1 MFYWERGIAL
11 QAMPG
16 NRASSGGER
25 EVSWFFESGRRN
37 LGYII
42 ELRRGWHFKT
52 HFFFFSNVRTPFCD
66 EGHLGNLHQA
76 LQHDTDASQGDAGD
90 RESLSSCHRV
100 IGFPINFQE

>member
-1 MFYWERGIAL
+1 MVFREWPQEPGVYYRVTAGMAL
-11 QAMPG
+11 Q
-16 NRASSGGER
+16 NS
-25 EVSWFFESGRRN
+25 
-37 LGYII
+37 
-42 ELRRGWHFKT
+42 
-52 HFFFFSNVRTPFCD
+52 FFFFSNVRTPFCD